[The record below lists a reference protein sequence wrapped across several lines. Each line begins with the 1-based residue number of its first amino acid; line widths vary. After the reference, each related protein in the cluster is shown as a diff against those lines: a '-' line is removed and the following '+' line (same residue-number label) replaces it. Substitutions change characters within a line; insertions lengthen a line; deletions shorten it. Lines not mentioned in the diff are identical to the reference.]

1 MTTVNNMAQQPTLE
15 QAIAGLEP
23 VIALLSL
30 VHLTGDRSLLHKY
43 GPKLDGTQQQLRE
56 AFVAVDGEIGHREAD
71 PAVVAEISEQLLLRM
86 RRDPKPVLT
95 RVDPALFREMARLA
109 LAFDMPEHS
118 LEPAYQHA
126 GFTTDTRVR
135 VPKLTPPANFKALV
149 VGAGMMGINA
159 AVKLQQSGI
168 DFTVLEAM
176 HEVGGTWL
184 VSTYPGAAVDTP
196 SILYSYSFDPNP
208 SWTKHYPNGP
218 EFLTYLKSVVDRH
231 ALRDRIH
238 FDTRVHGARWD
249 EARQLWVVE
258 SSQNGQKRV
267 DEANVLVIAVGPNN
281 RAKFPDV
288 PNLDAFA
295 GPVVHT
301 AAWNDA
307 VELDGRRVVQIGV
320 GCSGVQ
326 LASAIAGRVGQLD
339 IVMRQPEYILPN
351 AQARASV
358 DPLDRRAQEIIP
370 FVAQWRRLQG
380 MASSLQDMKGMMS
393 IDPDWRAK
401 TGRISQFNDAI
412 TDMSLNFLK
421 SKFPD
426 DPAMVRRL
434 TPQYP
439 LFAKRPILDCGYYDT
454 LKLPNVNLIEGALAS
469 CEKDAVVLADGT
481 RIPCD
486 VLLLATGYHLDFC
499 TQFDISGRDGKTLRD
514 CFTPTP
520 YAYEGQMVPGFP
532 NLFITGG
539 PNSYL
544 VANHAVVSEQ
554 QVHWMMELLQAMVD
568 ENVASID
575 VRDAA
580 CEEYNQGIAASL
592 ELTCWVNKGSAH
604 GYYRHASGKVVLAIG
619 RHNSEIWHD
628 TRVPK
633 LEDFA
638 MKPSDRPARVPAN
651 DPRKLSI

>member
-1 MTTVNNMAQQPTLE
+1 MNHSDANTESTLE
-15 QAIAGLEP
+15 STVAALEP

-30 VHLTGDRSLLHKY
+30 VHLTGDRSLLHRY
-43 GPKLDGTQQQLRE
+43 GPKLDGTQHQLRE
-56 AFVAVDGEIGHREAD
+56 AFVAVNGEIEHKQAD
-71 PAVVAEISEQLLLRM
+71 PALVAEIRERLLKRLR
-86 RRDPKPVLT
+86 RNTAPVLT
-95 RVDPALFREMARLA
+95 HLDPALFRDMARLA
-109 LAFDMPEHS
+109 LGIDMPERS
-118 LEPAYQHA
+118 LGPAYQHA
-126 GFTTDTRVR
+126 GFTTDTRIR
-135 VPKLTPPANFKALV
+135 VPKLTPPSDFKVLV

-159 AVKLQQSGI
+159 AIKLQQAGF
-168 DFTVLEAM
+168 DYTVVEAK
-176 HEVGGTWL
+176 HDVGGTWL

-208 SWTKHYPNGP
+208 SWTRHYPNGP
-218 EFLTYLKSVVDRH
+218 EFLTYLKDVVDRH
-231 ALRDRIH
+231 DLRNRIH
-238 FDTRVHGARWD
+238 FNTLMHGATWD
-249 EARQLWVVE
+249 EARKLWTVE
-258 SSQNGQKRV
+258 STHKGQRRV
-267 DEANVLVIAVGPNN
+267 YEANALVIAVGPNN
-281 RAKFPDV
+281 RAKYPDV
-288 PNLDAFA
+288 QNLDAFE

-301 AAWNDA
+301 AEWDDS
-307 VELDGRRVVQIGV
+307 VELAGKHVVQIGV

-326 LASAIAGRVGQLD
+326 LATAIADQVGQLD

-358 DPLDRRAQEIIP
+358 DPLDRRAQETIP

-380 MASSLQDMKGMMS
+380 LASQMQDMKGMMT
-393 IDPDWRAK
+393 IDPQWREK
-401 TGRISQFNDAI
+401 TGRVSPFNDAI
-412 TDMSLNFLK
+412 TDMSLGFLK

-426 DPAMVRRL
+426 DPAMLARL
-434 TPQYP
+434 TPEYP

-454 LKLPNVNLIEGALAS
+454 LKKPNVNLIEGALAS

-486 VLLLATGYHLDFC
+486 VLLLATGYHLEFC

-514 CFTPTP
+514 GFTPTP

-539 PNSYL
+539 PNSFL

-554 QVHWMMELLQAMVD
+554 QVHWMIELLQAMVD
-568 ENVASID
+568 ENLAAID
-575 VRDAA
+575 VHEDACA
-580 CEEYNQGIAASL
+580 EYNQGVEQSL

-628 TRVPK
+628 SREPK
-633 LEDFA
+633 LEHFIQTA
-638 MKPSDRPARVPAN
+638 SDKPARMPAN